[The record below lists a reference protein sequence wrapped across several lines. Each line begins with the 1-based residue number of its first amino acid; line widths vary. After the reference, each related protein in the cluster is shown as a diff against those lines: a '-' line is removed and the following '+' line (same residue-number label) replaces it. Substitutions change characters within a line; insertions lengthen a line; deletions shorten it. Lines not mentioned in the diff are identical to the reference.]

1 MAENERRKN
10 AADPSPSAR
19 LGITRRVA
27 RAVVPPHMR
36 QLVRTFVK
44 ELPLIARDAIDRSV
58 PGPLLRYNVAGTT
71 SRKQFLEVGRRG
83 AAEITAALPHP
94 IGEEDAVL
102 DLGCGCGRIARHFGF
117 VKNLYGVD
125 VDARAIRWCRR
136 HLRGTY
142 DVRIDAP
149 PGIAFTLI
157 YAVSIFTHLDEA
169 SQDEALASI
178 HRALAPG
185 GVLVVTL
192 HNPEHVHVRGTS
204 LSDEGFAFIPGSGPF
219 NENSAFHDVRYLRS
233 HWSRWFELVNH
244 IPFGFVGFHDLAVF
258 RTASAGR

>member
-1 MAENERRKN
+1 MKK
-10 AADPSPSAR
+10 
-19 LGITRRVA
+19 LA
-27 RAVVPPHMR
+27 RAIVPSRMR
-36 QLVRTFVK
+36 QLVRTIAR
-44 ELPLIARDAIDRSV
+44 ELPLIAREGFDRSV

-71 SRKQFLEVGRRG
+71 SREQFLEVGRRG
-83 AAEITAALPHP
+83 AEEIIAALPRP
-94 IGEEDAVL
+94 IGDDDIVL
-102 DLGCGCGRIARHFGF
+102 DLGCGCGRLARHFSF

-142 DVRIDAP
+142 DARIDPP

-169 SQDEALASI
+169 AQDEALASI

-185 GVLVVTL
+185 GLLVVTL

-204 LSDEGFAFIPGSGPF
+204 LNDEGFAFASGSGPF

-233 HWSRWFELVNH
+233 HWSRWFELAHH
-244 IPFGFVGFHDLAVF
+244 IPLGFVGFHDLAVF
-258 RTASAGR
+258 VAR

>member
-1 MAENERRKN
+1 MN
-10 AADPSPSAR
+10 ASSSAFSAITA
-19 LGITRRVA
+19 LGITRRLA
-27 RAVVPPHMR
+27 RAIVPPHMR
-36 QLVRTFVK
+36 QLVRTIVK
-44 ELPLIARDAIDRSV
+44 ELPLIARDALDRSV

-71 SRKQFLEVGRRG
+71 SREQFLEVGRRG
-83 AAEITAALPHP
+83 AAEIIAALPRP
-94 IGEEDAVL
+94 IGEEDVVL

-136 HLRGTY
+136 HLHGTY

-169 SQDEALASI
+169 AQDEALASI
-178 HRALAPG
+178 HRALARG
-185 GVLVVTL
+185 GLLVVTL
-192 HNPEHVHVRGTS
+192 HNPEHVRVRGTE
-204 LSDEGFAFIPGSGPF
+204 LNREGFAFVAGNGPF

-244 IPFGFVGFHDLAVF
+244 IPFGFVAFHDLAVF
-258 RTASAGR
+258 RKL

>member
-1 MAENERRKN
+1 MKK
-10 AADPSPSAR
+10 
-19 LGITRRVA
+19 IA
-27 RAVVPPHMR
+27 RAIVPSRMR
-36 QLVRTFVK
+36 QLVRTIAR
-44 ELPLIARDAIDRSV
+44 ELPLIAREGFDRSV

-71 SRKQFLEVGRRG
+71 SREQFLEVGRRG
-83 AAEITAALPHP
+83 AEEIIAALPRP
-94 IGEEDAVL
+94 IGDDDIVL
-102 DLGCGCGRIARHFGF
+102 DLGCGCGRLARHFNF

-142 DVRIDAP
+142 ETRIDP
-149 PGIAFTLI
+149 PPDIAFTLI

-169 SQDEALASI
+169 AQDEALASI

-185 GVLVVTL
+185 GLLVVTL

-204 LSDEGFAFIPGSGPF
+204 LNDEGFAFASGSGPF
-219 NENSAFHDVRYLRS
+219 NENSAFHDLRYLRS
-233 HWSRWFELVNH
+233 HWSRWFELVHH

-258 RTASAGR
+258 VAR